1 MSAAIVENLPPPVE
15 QFKDLIFQQAHR
27 CLRRLPPGDN
37 GFDLE
42 DLFAEGLLV
51 YSKFSKV
58 FDPTRGCK
66 FITGFVCC
74 LQRHYASIVRTA
86 WRRPTLICWD
96 ESNPDATMLED
107 MAVDRREPSLREAIG
122 GRLAELMYC
131 ELSREAWKVARAV
144 LDPPA
149 AFVTF
154 CSSHHGL
161 RMDTL
166 LFNWLGFDSTT
177 RRRVKNE
184 LAIACSKGADKR
196 AGRYAEGAAL
206 TAP

>member
-1 MSAAIVENLPPPVE
+1 MGASEIPPVE
-15 QFKDLIFQQAHR
+15 QFQDLIWQQAHR
-27 CLRRLPPGDN
+27 CWHRMPPGD
-37 GFDLE
+37 GGIGLD
-42 DLFAEGLLV
+42 DLFSEGQMV
-51 YSKFSKV
+51 YARFSRA
-58 FDPTRGCK
+58 FDPDRGCR
-66 FITGFVCC
+66 FITG
-74 LQRHYASIVRTA
+74 LTRSLMNHYAGMVRTA

-166 LFNWLGFDSTT
+166 LFNWLGFDRTT